1 MENRDSSNEDYIV
14 LTYIS
19 SSDDDEEFE
28 GEEEE
33 GEDKYWK
40 RGGDTVLE
48 VFRVKINRQ
57 GNLSGTIFFTKVGSQ
72 FTQVVY
78 NNQYNTRGE
87 EGGGRSAADRSRCY
101 HRPL

>member
-28 GEEEE
+28 EEEE

-57 GNLSGTIFFTKVGSQ
+57 GNLSSTIFFTKVGSQ

-78 NNQYNTRGE
+78 NNQYNIRGE
-87 EGGGRSAADRSRCY
+87 EGGSAADRSRCY
-101 HRPL
+101 HRLL